1 MWWFGLLGWGFW
13 WLGVLGCG
21 VGLGGWGGA
30 VGLRLTLLGGGV
42 GVAELRLGVC
52 PPCGCFS

>member
-1 MWWFGLLGWGFW
+1 M
-13 WLGVLGCG
+13 
-21 VGLGGWGGA
+21 GGWGGA